1 MDEEKKQFDDHIPN
15 LILAF
20 VDIVQIE
27 NKMAA
32 LVVVVVVRYSISDL
46 NCWNMLH
53 ILTHHHTTSAS
64 IGQLCLGN

>member
-1 MDEEKKQFDDHIPN
+1 MKRKFLLDEEKKQFDDHIPN

-32 LVVVVVVRYSISDL
+32 LVVVVVRYSISDL
-46 NCWNMLH
+46 NC
-53 ILTHHHTTSAS
+53 
-64 IGQLCLGN
+64 